1 MTSLCLFLI
10 VSDSDFT
17 NNFTSIHLQ
26 LFYPNDTYNL
36 SEPSYILYSS
46 QTTHYNKPNHTLQQ
60 AKPHTT
66 TRLIT
71 SHTKP
76 LPYKQAKP
84 TSHPTPLTTSKTSA
98 QNKPPQA
105 KPLPLQQANPL
116 TQSQASPLTT
126 SKPPHTKPSPPITT
140 SKNLSHK
147 SQASP
152 LQQANPLTQSQ
163 ASPPTAS
170 TPNAQKTLRKTSKS
184 SKKSPISYSLTYF

>member
-105 KPLPLQQANPL
+105 KPLPLQQANP
-116 TQSQASPLTT
+116 
-126 SKPPHTKPSPPITT
+126 HT
-140 SKNLSHK
+140 K
-147 SQASP
+147 SQALP
-152 LQQANPLTQSQ
+152 LQQA
-163 ASPPTAS
+163 
-170 TPNAQKTLRKTSKS
+170 KTSHTKAKPLPY
-184 SKKSPISYSLTYF
+184 SKQTLSHKAKPLPLQQAPLMLKKHSEKQANPAKYPQYSTL

>member
-1 MTSLCLFLI
+1 MFSLI

-46 QTTHYNKPNHTLQQ
+46 QTTHYNKAYHFAYKTTPLQTSK
-60 AKPHTT
+60 AHKSPH
-66 TRLIT
+66 
-71 SHTKP
+71 S
-76 LPYKQAKP
+76 PYNKQNLLTKQAP
-84 TSHPTPLTTSKTSA
+84 T
-98 QNKPPQA
+98 
-105 KPLPLQQANPL
+105 
-116 TQSQASPLTT
+116 SQASPLTT
-126 SKPPHTKPSPPITT
+126 SKPTHKKPSPPITT

-170 TPNAQKTLRKTSKS
+170 TPNAQKTLRKRANPAKY
-184 SKKSPISYSLTYF
+184 PQYSTL

>member
-60 AKPHTT
+60 GLSLRIQNHSPTNKQSPQAT
-66 TRLIT
+66 
-71 SHTKP
+71 P
-76 LPYKQAKP
+76 LPLQQAKP
-84 TSHPTPLTTSKTSA
+84 PHKTSPHKPSLSPY
-98 QNKPPQA
+98 NKQTLSHKA
-105 KPLPLQQANPL
+105 KPLPLQQAN
-116 TQSQASPLTT
+116 
-126 SKPPHTKPSPPITT
+126 PPHTKPSPPITT

-184 SKKSPISYSLTYF
+184 SKKSPIFYPLTYF